1 MLYTT
6 TKENEK
12 NIGKSSY
19 TEHCFFFFIKYVK
32 ISIEI
37 GTIVYVCIIKE
48 IEQSKNDS
56 KYFSLENK

>member
-12 NIGKSSY
+12 NI
-19 TEHCFFFFIKYVK
+19 VK
-32 ISIEI
+32 VHIRNIVFLFYQICQNQYEI

-48 IEQSKNDS
+48 IEQSKINS
-56 KYFSLENK
+56 NTFL